1 MAGKR
6 LSDKQGRI
14 LQFLNG
20 FLDDH
25 GYPPTVRD
33 IQYGCDISST
43 SVVDYNLQI
52 LQRDGHIRRSPDIS
66 RGIEVVGRD
75 RSAIAR
81 FPGPV
86 RVPILGAIAAGQP
99 LPVISDVSADSAE
112 SVELPATMVSKD
124 RQLYALRVRGQ
135 SMIDALVDDG
145 DVVILEPVRSV
156 RNGEM
161 VAAWLKNEQAA
172 TLKRVYRE
180 GDRVRLQPANSQMQP
195 IYTDPDNVEVHGRV
209 VTVIRNLER

>member
-6 LSDKQGRI
+6 LSDKQERI

-75 RSAIAR
+75 RSAVAR

-99 LPVISDVSADSAE
+99 LPVISDVSLDNAE
-112 SVELPATMVSKD
+112 SVELPATMVPKD

-145 DVVILEPVRSV
+145 DVVILEPVGSV